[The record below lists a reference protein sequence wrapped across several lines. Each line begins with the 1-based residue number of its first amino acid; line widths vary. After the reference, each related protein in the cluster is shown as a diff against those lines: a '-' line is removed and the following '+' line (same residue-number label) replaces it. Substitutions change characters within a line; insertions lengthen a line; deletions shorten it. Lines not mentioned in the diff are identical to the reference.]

1 MLTYTIRRLILAI
14 PTLLF
19 ISFIIFLIVKL
30 SPSDPTAGLPLTI
43 PPEVREQIRESL
55 GVNDPLMVQYF
66 KWLA

>member
-30 SPSDPTAGLPLTI
+30 SPSDPTAGLP
-43 PPEVREQIRESL
+43 
-55 GVNDPLMVQYF
+55 
-66 KWLA
+66 